1 MRVVLDSS
9 VLVAAHISR
18 AGVCAE
24 LVEEILLGH
33 DLVLSEFIL
42 DELKEKLL
50 TKFGF
55 PKSVVALALTH
66 LKQTTRI
73 VEPTVLPPGICR
85 DPDDIPVLGTAVAG
99 ETEVLVTVD
108 KDLLAL
114 ESYEGIAIIKP
125 GEFWRRARG

>member
-24 LVEEILLGH
+24 LIEEILLGH

-42 DELKEKLL
+42 EELEEKLL

-55 PKSVVALALTH
+55 PKSAVALALEH
-66 LKQTTRI
+66 LKQAARI
-73 VEPTVLPPGICR
+73 VEPMALPPGICR
-85 DPDDIPVLGTAVAG
+85 DPDDVPVLGTAVAG

-108 KDLLAL
+108 MDLLAL
-114 ESYEGIAIIKP
+114 GSYKGIAIIKP
-125 GEFWRRARG
+125 GEFWRRARR